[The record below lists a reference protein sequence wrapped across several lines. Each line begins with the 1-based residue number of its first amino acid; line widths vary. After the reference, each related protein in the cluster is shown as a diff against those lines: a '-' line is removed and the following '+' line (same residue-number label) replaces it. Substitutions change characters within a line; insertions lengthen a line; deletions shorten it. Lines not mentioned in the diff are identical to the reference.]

1 MFFMSMSVAVIFLK
15 SLACAVYYFSMFIS
29 ILLII
34 VGLVILILGAEGLV
48 RGSSSIAAKFKIS
61 PLIIGLTVVSFGT
74 SAPEL
79 TVNLVSAFQGSSDLA
94 VGNVIGSNIVNIL
107 LVLGVCAIIVPLTVK
122 SSTVWKEIP
131 LALLGVFLVFVMAND
146 ALFDGVSFNALT
158 RTDGILLLALMAIF
172 MYYIFGMAKR
182 DRSKGEVSGV
192 EDSEDIKEYSV
203 LASIGLTLGGL
214 IGLIIGGR
222 MLVNGAVDIASA
234 AGLSEALI
242 GLTVV
247 AIGTSLPELATSV
260 VAALKKQADIA
271 IGNVVGSNIFNIF
284 FVLATTSTI
293 LPLSVSGALNVD
305 ILVALAVTFLLFI
318 FMFVRKKHQLGRWEG
333 VAFVAIYVAYTI
345 YLVARG

>member
-1 MFFMSMSVAVIFLK
+1 MFL
-15 SLACAVYYFSMFIS
+15 S

-34 VGLVILILGAEGLV
+34 VGLIILIAGAEGLV
-48 RGSSSIAAKFKIS
+48 RGASSMAAKLRIS

-79 TVNLVSAFQGSSDLA
+79 TVNLVSAMQGSSDLA
-94 VGNVIGSNIVNIL
+94 LSNVIGSNIANIL
-107 LVLGVCAIIVPLTVK
+107 LILGVSAIIVPLTVK

-131 LALLGVFLVFVMAND
+131 LALLGVFLVFVMVND
-146 ALFDGVSFNALT
+146 ALFDGVGFNALT
-158 RTDGILLLALMAIF
+158 RTDGILLLSLMAIF

-182 DRSKGEVSGV
+182 DRSGKRLDEGAPADEA
-192 EDSEDIKEYSV
+192 ENIKEYNLWV
-203 LASIGLTLGGL
+203 SIGMTIGGL
-214 IGLIIGGR
+214 VGLVVGGR
-222 MLVNGAVDIASA
+222 WLVQGATDIATA

-242 GLTVV
+242 GLTIV

-293 LPLSVSGALNVD
+293 LPLPVSPTLSTD
-305 ILVALAVTFLLFI
+305 ILVALGATLLLFI
-318 FMFVRKKHQLGRWEG
+318 FMFVRKKHHLTRFEG
-333 VAFVAIYVAYTI
+333 IAFVAL
-345 YLVARG
+345 YLMYMVYLIMRG

>member
-1 MFFMSMSVAVIFLK
+1 ML
-15 SLACAVYYFSMFIS
+15 LS

-34 VGLVILILGAEGLV
+34 VGLIILIAGAEGLV
-48 RGSSSIAAKFKIS
+48 RGSSSIASKFRIS

-131 LALLGVFLVFVMAND
+131 LALLGVFLIFVMAND
-146 ALFDGVSFNALT
+146 QLFDGVSFNALT
-158 RTDGILLLALMAIF
+158 RTDGILLLSLMVIF

-182 DRSKGEVSGV
+182 DRKGKRLDEGAPAD
-192 EDSEDIKEYSV
+192 EAEDIKEYGLWTSV
-203 LASIGLTLGGL
+203 GLTIGGL
-214 IGLIIGGR
+214 IGLVIGGR
-222 MLVNGAVDIASA
+222 WLVNGATEIATA

-271 IGNVVGSNIFNIF
+271 IGNIVGSNIFNIF

-293 LPLSVSGALNVD
+293 LPLSVSGALSID
-305 ILVALAVTFLLFI
+305 ILVALGATLLLFI
-318 FMFVRKKHQLGRWEG
+318 FMFVRKKHQLGRVEG
-333 VAFVAIYVAYTI
+333 GLFLALYVIYTV
-345 YLVARG
+345 YLVMRG